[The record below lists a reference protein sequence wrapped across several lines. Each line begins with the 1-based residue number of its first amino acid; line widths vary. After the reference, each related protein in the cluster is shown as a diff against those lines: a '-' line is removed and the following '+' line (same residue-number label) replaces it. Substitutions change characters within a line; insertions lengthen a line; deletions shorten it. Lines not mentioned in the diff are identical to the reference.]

1 VPLAERLQDEQRARR
16 QRGERVLVEAY
27 LARHPDLAGDAE
39 AVLDLIYNEV
49 LLRKQQKEHPKA
61 EEYLRRFPHLSDPIR
76 DLFEVDSALDSEAQ
90 QSAESTTFSP
100 REEADSTSAGQ
111 ASLATV
117 AIPGYETLRE
127 LGRGGMGVVYCAWQ
141 NDLRR
146 VVAIKTVLAGA
157 ATAPEQQV
165 RFQREA
171 EAVARLQHPNIVQI
185 YQVGL
190 GSSPYL
196 VLEHADG
203 GSLAQK
209 LDGTPQPPQR
219 AALLVE
225 VLARAAHH
233 AHQKG
238 IIHRDLKPAN
248 VLLLEDGTPKI
259 SDFGLAKFLIGD
271 DGGKTRTGEIVGT
284 PSYMAPELGMGR
296 VKDVGPWTDVYALG
310 AILYELL
317 TGRPPFKGA
326 TPFDTIAQAASDEP
340 VPPIRVQPKV
350 PRDLETICLKCLD
363 KEPRKRYASALALA
377 EDLRRF
383 LAGEPARARRV
394 GLGERALKWVKR
406 RPAAAVLVAVSGLA
420 ALALVGLGVCLCC
433 NGQLQAALHEAEE
446 QRAEANRQRKCF
458 EDLEAS
464 TRYLRNISQAE
475 QAWQEARIGQTT
487 RLLKSHPAWPLGAR
501 GRLDEAIA
509 ELREAIRLDKDYPE
523 AHCALGQALC
533 TQGRFREAVEELR
546 LGHELG
552 SRNPRWPY
560 PSAQSLRDAKRLA
573 DLDARLPALLRGQE
587 QPKGADE
594 RLALARL
601 CQLPCKALYTAA
613 ARWYSEAFAAQPGRA
628 DDLSSGRRYN
638 AARAGALAGCGQ
650 GKDAED
656 LGAMQRLRWRRQA
669 LTWLHAD
676 LRAWQQ
682 LLARE
687 PSRGRP
693 AVVQQM
699 QHWLADADFNGVRGA
714 EALGRLPAEERAA
727 WVRLWADV
735 TDLLAQS
742 KGPMPRDKEKPDKP

>member
-1 VPLAERLQDEQRARR
+1 VPLAERLQDEQRARW
-16 QRGERVLVEAY
+16 QRGKRVLVEAY
-27 LARHPDLAGDAE
+27 LVRHLDLAGDTE

-49 LLRKQQKEHPKA
+49 LLRKHQQEHPQA

-76 DLFEVDSALDSEAQ
+76 DLFEVDSALDSESQ
-90 QSAESTTFSP
+90 QRAESTTLSP

-117 AIPGYETLRE
+117 VIPGYETLCE

-190 GSSPYL
+190 GSPPYL
-196 VLEHADG
+196 VLEHVDG

-209 LDGTPQPPQR
+209 LDGTPQLPQR

-259 SDFGLAKFLIGD
+259 SDFGLAQFLISG
-271 DGGKTRTGEIVGT
+271 DGGKTQTGEIVGT

-340 VPPIRVQPKV
+340 VAPRRLQPGV
-350 PRDLETICLKCLD
+350 PRDLETICLKCLH

-377 EDLRRF
+377 EDLRCF

-394 GLGERALKWVKR
+394 GLGERALKWVNR

-420 ALALVGLGVCLCC
+420 ALALVGLGMGLWY
-433 NGQLQAALHEAEE
+433 NGQLQAALHEAAE
-446 QRAEANRQRKCF
+446 QRAEANRQRKRF

-464 TRYLRNISQAE
+464 TRYLRNISQ
-475 QAWQEARIGQTT
+475 
-487 RLLKSHPAWPLGAR
+487 
-501 GRLDEAIA
+501 
-509 ELREAIRLDKDYPE
+509 
-523 AHCALGQALC
+523 
-533 TQGRFREAVEELR
+533 
-546 LGHELG
+546 
-552 SRNPRWPY
+552 
-560 PSAQSLRDAKRLA
+560 
-573 DLDARLPALLRGQE
+573 
-587 QPKGADE
+587 
-594 RLALARL
+594 
-601 CQLPCKALYTAA
+601 
-613 ARWYSEAFAAQPGRA
+613 

-638 AARAGALAGCGQ
+638 AACAGALAGCGQ
-650 GKDAED
+650 GKAAAD

-676 LRAWQQ
+676 LRAWQR
-682 LLARE
+682 LLVRE
-687 PSRGRP
+687 PRRGRP
-693 AVVQQM
+693 TVVQQM

-727 WVRLWADV
+727 WARLWADV
-735 TDLLAQS
+735 ADLLTRT
-742 KGPMPRDKEKPDKP
+742 KEPMPKDKEKPDKH